1 MKSYETC
8 LLITLAVVVSIFAHS
23 VQVTAQF
30 GSPQLNSVIK
40 DVRKAEHEGARPQ
53 ELKELVNKLNS
64 EIELED
70 QLNNLTLQE
79 SIRRAQLLTE
89 INSTLMDVDAEAIQL
104 QLTASQRTYVN
115 HMVAYLSGVVGA
127 IAVTIIFH
135 FSLLIREKHRIKR
148 ALHSKIVPT

>member
-8 LLITLAVVVSIFAHS
+8 LLITLAVIVSIFAHS
-23 VQVTAQF
+23 VQVTAQSN
-30 GSPQLNSVIK
+30 SPQLNIVIK
-40 DVRKAEHEGARPQ
+40 DIRKAEHAGARP
-53 ELKELVNKLNS
+53 KELEQLVNQLNS
-64 EIELED
+64 EIELEN
-70 QLNNLTLQE
+70 QLNNLTSQE

-89 INSTLMDVDAEAIQL
+89 INNTLMVVDAEAMQL
-104 QLTASQRTYVN
+104 QITASQRTYVN
-115 HMVAYLSGVVGA
+115 HMVTYLSGLVGA